1 MKNKKGEIA
10 TLLTLGL
17 VVVGT
22 LITLG
27 TSLFVSSNKTNLAS
41 NSRAGGCSAGTS
53 VGGGYYSCAAGCG
66 ATTSGNCPSYTH
78 NSKDS
83 SCTSCNS
90 ASVQQPASGEVPAST
105 TGCKYHACSID
116 NPAYTNGGYYLK
128 TGASGPWKEGCTVK
142 ITVGEGNYCKSL
154 NPNPQAP
161 AAEEPAVTDNTQC
174 PNTYTNSGAANVT
187 CGGAQNA
194 YPLLYTQVGCTNG
207 TFKCLSA
214 NPGTSTTVQT
224 NQITQNTAVGEGQNC
239 CFQKK
244 GKVYVYASYQSMVNN
259 QMVVNNVPDCK
270 RLTASVVNSYTA
282 DNPPGAF
289 VCAGGT
295 ANMTSVE
302 DYNAANP
309 ANGASADQGADDL
322 VVPEGCKST
331 DCKSYFTTE
340 PNFSSDVLIS
350 TSEVA
355 PLSYFKSGDCA
366 ASSKV
371 GGVNDLHKYCK
382 DKSSAEASVTC
393 VPDLSCKE
401 NYGGNGNKYSYSID
415 AAGTT
420 TYYKGKSCFGTPKAT
435 GEADVKAY
443 CTDDPAAEANA
454 TCKKDVPCSETGS
467 ANTKTKISSKT
478 FSNKTVYYENNDC
491 SGTAASEETVKAYCD
506 NNAPPVNPF
515 ENVIK
520 NEAEVN
526 NYICSLIPQE
536 KYTGAAV
543 LSPFVKKCEDAAKNI
558 NAPIFKVII
567 SDYDVEGWVTADY
580 MNCCIK

>member
-27 TSLFVSSNKTNLAS
+27 TSLFVSNNKTNLAS
-41 NSRAGGCSAGTS
+41 NSRAACTS
-53 VGGGYYSCAAGCG
+53 KYQPCTTVKSTYTIGGYWSSSGKFYKSADCSSEVVEGVGTYCKAQNLGAGGIAAGAENG
-66 ATTSGNCPSYTH
+66 ACR
-78 NSKDS
+78 S
-83 SCTSCNS
+83 SAPQCDGILTCTDGKC
-90 ASVQQPASGEVPAST
+90 
-105 TGCKYHACSID
+105 
-116 NPAYTNGGYYLK
+116 
-128 TGASGPWKEGCTVK
+128 VK
-142 ITVGEGNYCKSL
+142 
-154 NPNPQAP
+154 P
-161 AAEEPAVTDNTQC
+161 AAGPAVGTQ
-174 PNTYTNSGAANVT
+174 
-187 CGGAQNA
+187 GGACRSA
-194 YPLLYTQVGCTNG
+194 AP
-207 TFKCLSA
+207 KCDGVLVC
-214 NPGTSTTVQT
+214 NTSNICASSTSQGQT
-224 NQITQNTAVGEGQNC
+224 ANQITTSTVTGEGQSC

-259 QMVVNNVPDCK
+259 QMLDDDGKPDCG
-270 RLTASVVNSYTA
+270 RLTNSVVSSYTA

-295 ANMTSVE
+295 SNMTSITS
-302 DYNAANP
+302 YNETNTTNVSGDGGET
-309 ANGASADQGADDL
+309 NGDL
-322 VVPEGCKST
+322 VVPEGCNGT
-331 DCKSYFTTE
+331 NCKAMFANE
-340 PNFSSDVLIS
+340 VNFSETVLIS
-350 TSEVA
+350 TNETGPA
-355 PLSYFKSGDCA
+355 TYYKSGNCVEG
-366 ASSKV
+366 SKV
-371 GGVNDLHKYCK
+371 STLNDLHKYCK
-382 DKSSAEASVTC
+382 DQSSDQAAVTC
-393 VPDLSCKE
+393 VPNLSCKE
-401 NYGGNGNKYSYSID
+401 AYNGNGNKYSYSID
-415 AAGTT
+415 GSGTT
-420 TYYKGKSCFGTPKAT
+420 TYYKGNSCYGTPKAT

-443 CTDDPAAEANA
+443 CTEDPAAEANA

-491 SGTAASEETVKAYCD
+491 SGTAASKETVKAYCD